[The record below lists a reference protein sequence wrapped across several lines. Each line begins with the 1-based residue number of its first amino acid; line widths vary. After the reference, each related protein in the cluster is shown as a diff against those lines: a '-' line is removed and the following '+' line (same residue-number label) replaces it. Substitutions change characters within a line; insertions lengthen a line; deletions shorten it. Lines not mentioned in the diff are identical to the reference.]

1 MLKLDGN
8 YGFYELFLKDVFIFL
23 FYVAFTLNMS
33 NNRYPQNLDSPPRSL
48 FYSVEVIILLLFI
61 KRFPK

>member
-8 YGFYELFLKDVFIFL
+8 YGFYELFLKDVFIFR

-33 NNRYPQNLDSPPRSL
+33 NNRYPQNIDSPPRSL
-48 FYSVEVIILLLFI
+48 FYSVEVIILLLSI